1 MTLAKLTCVFGLAL
15 AAAGCG
21 GVDAKAKCTS
31 DADCFEG
38 YACDL
43 AQTNQC
49 MRRCDTTATPADCAR
64 PGNCCLASETCDPI
78 GGGTA
83 GVCRVTTTP

>member
-1 MTLAKLTCVFGLAL
+1 MTLAKLTCAFGLAL
-15 AAAGCG
+15 AVAGCG
-21 GVDAKAKCTS
+21 GIDAKTKCTS

-43 AQTNQC
+43 AQTDQC
-49 MRRCDTTATPADCAR
+49 MRRCDTTVATD
-64 PGNCCLASETCDPI
+64 CLASETCDPI
-78 GGGTA
+78 SGGTA

>member
-1 MTLAKLTCVFGLAL
+1 MTLAKLTCALGLAL

-21 GVDAKAKCTS
+21 GIDAKTKCTS

-38 YACDL
+38 YACDV
-43 AQTNQC
+43 AQTEQC
-49 MRRCDTTATPADCAR
+49 MRRCSTTAADT
-64 PGNCCLASETCDPI
+64 GCLASETCDSI
-78 GGGTA
+78 SGGTT